1 MIMNR
6 ESIQAHQESLRF
18 ELTIPCYP
26 ELVHVVRSA
35 LAAFGAR
42 LNLTVDLIDDLK
54 LAVTEACNNAIQHA
68 YAGMER
74 AGTVRVLC
82 WVESERI
89 VIEVR
94 DEGRGIAYEESM
106 GKAPERIESELPGE
120 PVRDEK
126 AQDIEGEKCVGLGMM
141 IMRALMDEVDI
152 ETVPERGT
160 TVRLIRRL
168 SE

>member
-1 MIMNR
+1 MNR
-6 ESIQAHQESLRF
+6 KSMQAHQETMRF

-68 YAGMER
+68 YAGMKQP
-74 AGTVRVLC
+74 GCVRVLC

-94 DEGRGIAYEESM
+94 DEGRGIAHKEM
-106 GKAPERIESELPGE
+106 ERGALERTEGELTSGT
-120 PVRDEK
+120 VRDE
-126 AQDIEGEKCVGLGMM
+126 QSEDVGGERCIGLGMM

-152 ETVPERGT
+152 ETAPERGT

-168 SE
+168 VE